1 MHAMGARYRKEQP
14 PKPDSAGTEAVVSDL
29 ASIKLGEGGAAVAS
43 TQSKQTA
50 ASPEASPDA
59 VDGAAVAAAS
69 ELLCAPVAGTE
80 LLCAPVDDSEI
91 LCAPTVDAPV
101 KKANKAG
108 SARGLSA
115 FGFTREHGSSC
126 ACCGPSALGKMGMF

>member
-1 MHAMGARYRKEQP
+1 MQRTLTLMHAMGARYRKEQP

-29 ASIKLGEGGAAVAS
+29 ASIKLGEGGGAVAS
-43 TQSKQTA
+43 TQSKQSA
-50 ASPEASPDA
+50 ASSEASPDA

-69 ELLCAPVAGTE
+69 ELLCAPV
-80 LLCAPVDDSEI
+80 DDSEI
-91 LCAPTVDAPV
+91 LCAPSVDAPA